1 MPDDDAMKPS
11 DVVAVV
17 LMGGTS
23 SRMWPL
29 RDKHLL
35 RFAGRR
41 LLATHLAHLRGAGIR
56 RFILSG
62 NEGNVGVLRE
72 EAASLAAEVIV
83 VKNSGPPGMAGA
95 VLDAISQLGESDRS
109 KPVYVTQPHDVVEAG
124 LHQQVVRAG
133 TEGNGYAHL
142 AGCVKDQ
149 YFPGG
154 YLVLEGRNIVEGA
167 KIVDIVEKPGEGSEP
182 SNVVTIVAHF
192 FADARPLYQELERQT
207 QQSNGDDL
215 YERSLSRLMSQH
227 PFALVPY
234 RGAWRSIKYPWQVLD
249 VMSLLL
255 KQIED
260 GEVSLGPGYRQLDAG
275 VFVGE
280 EVTIH
285 PGSHL
290 VAPVVLGRA
299 VVVGHNALIRASMV
313 GDHCVVG
320 FGSEIARSYLGE
332 GCELHANYIGDSVLD
347 QQVLLGFGAVSANF
361 RLDGKTVRSAVRDE
375 RIDSERT
382 KLGTIVGA
390 GAKLGVGVNIMP
402 GVKIGA
408 GAVIGP
414 GQIVAKDV
422 ADNASIIPGR
432 ND

>member
-1 MPDDDAMKPS
+1 
-11 DVVAVV
+11 
-17 LMGGTS
+17 
-23 SRMWPL
+23 MWPL

-41 LLATHLAHLRGAGIR
+41 LLATHLAHLLGAGIR

-72 EAASLAAEVIV
+72 EAASLAAEVTV

-109 KPVYVTQPHDVVEAG
+109 KPLYITQPHDVVEAG
-124 LHQQVVRAG
+124 FHQQVVRAG
-133 TEGNGYAHL
+133 TKGKGYAHL
-142 AGCVKDQ
+142 AGGVKDQ

-154 YLVLEGRNIVEGA
+154 YLVLEGE
-167 KIVDIVEKPGEGSEP
+167 KIVDIVEKPGAGSEP
-182 SNVVTIVAHF
+182 SNIVTIVAHF
-192 FADARPLYQELERQT
+192 FADARPLFQELERQT

-215 YERSLSRLMSQH
+215 YERALSRLMSRH

-234 RGAWRSIKYPWQVLD
+234 GGAWQSIKYPWQVLD

-255 KQIED
+255 RQIQD
-260 GEVSLGPGYRQLDAG
+260 GEVSLGPGYREIDAG

-285 PGSHL
+285 PGAHL
-290 VAPVVLGRA
+290 VAPVVLGRG
-299 VVVGHNALIRASMV
+299 VVVGHNSLIRASMIS
-313 GDHCVVG
+313 DHCVVG
-320 FGSEIARSYLGE
+320 FSSEIARSHLGE

-347 QQVLLGFGAVSANF
+347 QRVLLGFGAVSANF

-375 RIDSERT
+375 KIDSERM
-382 KLGTIVGA
+382 KLGTVVGA

-414 GQIVAKDV
+414 GQIVAEDV
-422 ADNASIIPGR
+422 ADNVRLLPGR
-432 ND
+432 NG